1 MLQKI
6 NIVDD
11 ARERRLDVVRNV
23 CDKFRFEP
31 LALELLVDG
40 RSHAVADGIQV
51 LGVALNVPIHPLCV
65 HLRVKIAGGEGFAL
79 LLELAE
85 LDGEQAHRDGQ
96 DKQER
101 DELPASVIKL
111 VRHQADH
118 HTDDEAAHHRAP
130 DERDGVQKAHNAA
143 AEGAEHAPAPLDDLP
158 AQA

>member
-6 NIVDD
+6 NVVDD

-23 CDKFRFEP
+23 CNELGFEP

>member
-1 MLQKI
+1 MTI
-6 NIVDD
+6 NPKDRIEDID
-11 ARERRLDVVRNV
+11 ARL
-23 CDKFRFEP
+23 K
-31 LALELLVDG
+31 ELPKGTLTYKTINGKKQPYVQKSVDG
-40 RSHAVADGIQV
+40 KVTSTYVKLDEREQV
-51 LGVALNVPIHPLCV
+51 L
-65 HLRVKIAGGEGFAL
+65 
-79 LLELAE
+79 LEFAE